1 MKYSLIAIFIAIY
14 LVGVVSLIYQ
24 IYNIVVTDAK
34 ARGLKHPRL
43 IGLLATSGRSS
54 EGLIV
59 YLLTRKKYS
68 IKDISFLERQE
79 IMIRKKIIL
88 VSLMFM
94 AIGGIGFVYGL
105 VLMI

>member
-1 MKYSLIAIFIAIY
+1 M
-14 LVGVVSLIYQ
+14 
-24 IYNIVVTDAK
+24 VTDAK

-79 IMIRKKIIL
+79 IMKRKKIIL

>member
-68 IKDISFLERQE
+68 IKNISFLERQE
-79 IMIRKKIIL
+79 IMKRKKIIL

>member
-79 IMIRKKIIL
+79 IMKRKIIIL

-94 AIGGIGFVYGL
+94 AIGVIGFVYGL

>member
-79 IMIRKKIIL
+79 IMKRKKIIL

>member
-68 IKDISFLERQE
+68 IKDISFLERHE
-79 IMIRKKIIL
+79 IMKRKKIIL

>member
-34 ARGLKHPRL
+34 ARGLKHHRL

-68 IKDISFLERQE
+68 IKNISFLERQE
-79 IMIRKKIIL
+79 IMKRKKIIL